1 MYEFTVSRIRATK
14 TRSFELLS
22 ALADNRQLDSWSW
35 TSMKKR
41 IGRPGQ
47 ILERGTEGENAGLKL
62 RSGRPSSSSEQAI
75 RIPRQILQPN
85 AGTLYIRRSAGVSR
99 GRCKSLRVRLEQP
112 AELH

>member
-1 MYEFTVSRIRATK
+1 
-14 TRSFELLS
+14 
-22 ALADNRQLDSWSW
+22 LDSWSW

-75 RIPRQILQPN
+75 RIPRQILQPAASKVHQRRPSAFW
-85 AGTLYIRRSAGVSR
+85 AGSELLLLRRQRRDKPDRSNWACEMLPHKRAG
-99 GRCKSLRVRLEQP
+99 
-112 AELH
+112 